1 MTAITLNCIIIQPK
15 KWSIQY
21 QITKKKDPFC
31 SSHGSKFK
39 NLTNSVSVFVLAF
52 NLRDTF
58 EV

>member
-39 NLTNSVSVFVLAF
+39 NLTNFVLAF